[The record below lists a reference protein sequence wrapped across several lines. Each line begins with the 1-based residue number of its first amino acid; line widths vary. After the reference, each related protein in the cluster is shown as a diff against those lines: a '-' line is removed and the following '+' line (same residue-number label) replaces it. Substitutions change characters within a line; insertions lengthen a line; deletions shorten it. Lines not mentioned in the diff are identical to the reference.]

1 MIIIKELLFQLL
13 DELEPNEL
21 LQLKF
26 SHDYHTVFVTPKE
39 SILPLATEMRRNH
52 NEDANLVQVYREAF
66 FNNDIDEYEFKYIE
80 NHTVHL
86 NDKEFVITEELIDLE
101 YKDDY
106 FMIKIANSEGIY
118 TEYYKYNDIMAIKKV
133 NESSRSYLMEYNALN
148 YKFKTNKN

>member
-1 MIIIKELLFQLL
+1 LIIIKELLFQLL

-26 SHDYHTVFVTPKE
+26 SHNYHTVFVTPRE
-39 SILPLATEMRRNH
+39 SILPLATEMRRNY
-52 NEDANLVQVYREAF
+52 NEDTDLVQSYREAY
-66 FNNDIDEYEFKYIE
+66 FNNEIDEYEVKFIE
-80 NHTVHL
+80 NHTIHL
-86 NDKEFVITEELIDLE
+86 NDKEFTITEELIDLE

>member
-26 SHDYHTVFVTPKE
+26 SHNYHLVFVTRKE
-39 SILPLATEMRRNH
+39 SILPLATEMRRNY
-52 NEDANLVQVYREAF
+52 NEDENLVQAYREAY
-66 FNNDIDEYEFKYIE
+66 FNNEIDEYEVKYIE
-80 NHTVHL
+80 NHTIHL
-86 NDKEFVITEELIDLE
+86 NDKEFTITEELIDLE